1 MYLYI
6 CKWRNAKIF
15 ILLQFLKNVYP
26 SFPPSFLYTLLVS
39 ATDHL
44 LNHVTNWKQEIV
56 QKLSSKKNVVFVGVH
71 NRRADWAQ
79 HYQAVDNSDVLVDEV
94 HFNTAFEIYRY
105 LLDMFCCMIFTFFFI
120 FTGKSTMM
128 KKTKLYFLQS
138 AMIMNGLRECFN

>member
-1 MYLYI
+1 MYLDINEEMRKYLFHSNFKFKKYVPI
-6 CKWRNAKIF
+6 
-15 ILLQFLKNVYP
+15 
-26 SFPPSFLYTLLVS
+26 FPPSFLYTLLVS

-44 LNHVTNWKQEIV
+44 LNHVTKWKKEIV

-105 LLDMFCCMIFTFFFI
+105 LREMFCYMIFTLFYI

-138 AMIMNGLRECFN
+138 AMIMNG